1 MEINTRRSGVWSVL
15 ICGMAAAGACLM
27 GPAEALAQSPLP
39 LDLPAQPLG
48 QALSRLAD
56 LERVQ
61 ILFDPSLTQGRR
73 SARLKGAYPVE
84 VALGRMLAGTDL
96 EWLRIN
102 AETILI
108 RRKAVRAPPPP
119 RAKPAPL
126 PAAAAPVPDLPPGE
140 IIVTAARYRQRLEK
154 VSATVQV
161 VPGSA
166 IAAQAMSNVSEI
178 LGAMPG
184 VSTSGQPGGYSINIR
199 GLGADMPSGTTQGSV
214 ALEFDGVYSIIALG
228 TTTGFLD
235 VDRVEVVKGPQ
246 STRYGPNAEGGV
258 VNVIAHEPQLGDRSG
273 SASLAVGRAAMAR
286 LEVAQN
292 LPLGDSVALRLA
304 ASAERRDS
312 WFHPALANLRNQS
325 LRARLLVQPEDRL
338 TLKLTY
344 QIDHIGGTGT
354 GSEGGYP
361 VMIDKVA
368 PYAGDSI
375 NRSGNPWA
383 QGDRAEGSYDPAK
396 NRADLYQQTMVG
408 NASLGLGDKMRLDV
422 TAAHLAIS
430 GSQTSCVRSQSPWA
444 VSGEGSCYGVHEYAP
459 FRQTSTEVR
468 LHSAEG
474 APLQWTIGHY
484 FWQFG
489 KTGWSDAGQAVA
501 GPAGG
506 AHVGTRTQALFAEAT
521 VPVLPRL
528 RLIAGGRQ
536 SWDHRELR
544 PSAVA
549 TSYTRDFAHTDF
561 RFGEEVDLGPN
572 ILHYATVASGYRPGG
587 LAYDGATA
595 TARAFASETT
605 TAYETGLKGQLFG
618 RRLTFDLAAFYYRQ
632 SQYQDIE
639 NYNGFAVT
647 LPGGSSYLCGGSSG
661 QPAAC
666 ALPSFNIARAYNIG
680 LEWQTRL
687 QLTRADT
694 LSISGAFTRAR
705 FGSHLGSCATVAA
718 PTAPGCWIGYNDQ
731 ITGAL
736 RFFRLDGTT
745 QPHSPSFTTT
755 IDLEHRL
762 IDRPGVQLMLK
773 GQAWHSS
780 SYWVGPVQDAGLL
793 GFQPGYWQEGLS
805 AQLGLPARGLTLTAW
820 LRNLTNYA
828 VKMSTLPAVT
838 IGEPRNFGLTAALAW

>member
-1 MEINTRRSGVWSVL
+1 MNTRRSGVWPVL
-15 ICGMAAAGACLM
+15 ACSMVTASGCLAGAV
-27 GPAEALAQSPLP
+27 GALAQTPVP

-61 ILFDPSLTQGRR
+61 ILFDPSLTQGQR
-73 SARLKGAYPVE
+73 SIPLKGGYPVE
-84 VALGRMLAGTDL
+84 AALGRMLAGTDL
-96 EWLRIN
+96 EWLRIRN
-102 AETILI
+102 DTILI
-108 RRKAVRAPPPP
+108 RRRPAPPPVARRSSP
-119 RAKPAPL
+119 MNPQP
-126 PAAAAPVPDLPPGE
+126 APVPAIDPPPGD
-140 IIVTAARYRQRLEK
+140 IIVTAARYRQQLQK
-154 VSATVQV
+154 VSATVRV
-161 VPGSA
+161 VPGGL
-166 IAAQAMSNVSEI
+166 IAAQAMSSVSQI
-178 LGAMPG
+178 LDAMPG

-228 TTTGFLD
+228 TTTGFFD
-235 VDRVEVVKGPQ
+235 IDRVEVIKGPQ

-258 VNVIAHEPQLGDRSG
+258 VNVIAHDPQLGDRSG
-273 SASLAVGRAAMAR
+273 SASLSVGRAAMAR
-286 LEVAQN
+286 IEVAQT
-292 LPLGDSVALRLA
+292 LPLGDHAALRLA

-325 LRARLLVQPEDRL
+325 LRARLLVQPQDRL
-338 TLKLTY
+338 TVRLTY

-375 NRSGNPWA
+375 NRGRDPWA
-383 QGDRAEGSYDPAK
+383 QGDRATGSYDPAR
-396 NRADLYQQTMVG
+396 NHADLYQQTMMG
-408 NASLGLGDKMRLDV
+408 NASLGLGSRARLDL

-430 GSQTSCVRSQSPWA
+430 GAQTSCVHSQTPWA

-459 FRQTSTEVR
+459 FRQTSTELR

-474 APLQWTIGHY
+474 AALQWTIGHY
-484 FWQFG
+484 FWQFS
-489 KTGWSDAGQAVA
+489 KTSWSEAGQAVV
-501 GPAGG
+501 GPGGG
-506 AHVGTRTQALFAEAT
+506 AHVGTRTQALFTEAT

-528 RLIAGGRQ
+528 RLIVGGRQ
-536 SWDHRELR
+536 SWDHRVLR
-544 PSAVA
+544 PSAIA
-549 TSYTRDFAHTDF
+549 TTYTRDFTHTDF
-561 RFGEEVDLGPN
+561 RFGEEVDLGRN
-572 ILHYATVASGYRPGG
+572 MLHYITVASGYRPGG
-587 LAYDGATA
+587 LAYDGNTA

-605 TAYETGLKGQLFG
+605 TAYETGIKGQLLDHQ
-618 RRLTFDLAAFYYRQ
+618 LTFDLAAFYYRQ
-632 SQYQDIE
+632 SQYQDIQ
-639 NYNGFAVT
+639 NYNGFTVT
-647 LPGGSSYLCGGSSG
+647 LPGGTAYLCTGSSG

-666 ALPSFNIARAYNIG
+666 ALPSFNIASAYNIG
-680 LEWQTRL
+680 LEWQT
-687 QLTRADT
+687 QLHMTRADT

-718 PTAPGCWIGYNDQ
+718 PTTPGCWIGYNDQ
-731 ITGAL
+731 LTGAL

-755 IDLEHRL
+755 IALEHRL
-762 IDRPGVQLMLK
+762 IDRAGLQLMLR
-773 GQAWHSS
+773 GQAYHSS

-793 GFQPGYWQEGLS
+793 GFQPAYWQEGLS
-805 AQLGLPARGLTLTAW
+805 AQLKLPQDGLTLTVW

-838 IGEPRNFGLTAALAW
+838 IGEPRNLGLTAMMAW